1 MSKDTHKRE
10 MTFEEKQRLSASLQ
24 SLPAEKL
31 ENIVQIIKKRNPSLF
46 QQEDEI
52 EVDIDSFDTETLW
65 ELDRFVNNCKKS
77 MSKNKEKENG
87 VEQVHPT
94 GMEDLLARERVSSFL
109 YYVLLFIY
117 FVQLDPFTHFIL
129 KFAG

>member
-1 MSKDTHKRE
+1 
-10 MTFEEKQRLSASLQ
+10 MTFEKKQRLSASLQ
-24 SLPAEKL
+24 SLPTEKL
-31 ENIVQIIKKRNPSLF
+31 ENIVQIIKKRNPSLC

-77 MSKNKEKENG
+77 MSKNKKKENG
-87 VEQVHPT
+87 AEHVHPT
-94 GMEDLLARERVSSFL
+94 GMEDLPARERVSSFL

-117 FVQLDPFTHFIL
+117 FVELDPFTHFIL
-129 KFAG
+129 KFAV

>member
-1 MSKDTHKRE
+1 MS
-10 MTFEEKQRLSASLQ
+10 LC
-24 SLPAEKL
+24 
-31 ENIVQIIKKRNPSLF
+31 

-77 MSKNKEKENG
+77 MSKNKKKENG
-87 VEQVHPT
+87 AEQVHPT
-94 GMEDLLARERVSSFL
+94 GMEDLPARERVSSFL
-109 YYVLLFIY
+109 CYVLLFVY
-117 FVQLDPFTHFIL
+117 FVELDPFTHFIL